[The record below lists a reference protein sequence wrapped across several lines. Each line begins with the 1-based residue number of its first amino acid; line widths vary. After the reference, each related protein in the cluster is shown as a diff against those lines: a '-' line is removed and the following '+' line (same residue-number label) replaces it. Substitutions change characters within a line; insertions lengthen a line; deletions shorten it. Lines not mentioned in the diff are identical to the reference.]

1 MILTLNSGSSSLKFA
16 LYDKDERRVLSGI
29 LSGIRTKNGK
39 FQIKGEKE
47 HDEKVQLDNH
57 EKAIDLLLKWLG
69 HAVST
74 DEIKVVGHRIVHG
87 GSHYVKPHVID
98 DDVVNDLERLA
109 GFAPLHL
116 PPSIETLKAARGAFP
131 NVPHIA
137 CFDTSFHRR
146 MPEVAKVLPLTR
158 ELYKDGVEKFGF
170 HGLSYEFILHQL
182 KERKQDELWRKK
194 LIIAHL
200 GNGCSMAAVRDG
212 HSVDTTMGFSPAGG
226 MVMGTR
232 CGDIDAGLIS
242 YFCDTK
248 GNSASEF
255 VELVNKKSGLLGISG
270 LTSDMQ
276 TLLAEEDKNQDAKL
290 AVEIFCYHASKHIG
304 ALTAV
309 LGGLDALIFTGGIGE
324 NAHQIRER
332 IGKNLAHLGI
342 VLDAKRNAQGAGQI
356 SADSGAFVQV
366 LVIETN
372 EELMI
377 ALHCK
382 TLVPQ

>member
-1 MILTLNSGSSSLKFA
+1 MILTLNSGSSSLKFS
-16 LYDKDERRVLSGI
+16 LYDKNERRVLSGI
-29 LSGIRTKNGK
+29 LSGIKTKNGK

-47 HDEKVQLDNH
+47 HDEKVHLDNH
-57 EKAIDLLLKWLG
+57 EKAIDLLLKWLEN
-69 HAVST
+69 AVST
-74 DEIKVVGHRIVHG
+74 ADIKVVGHRIVHG
-87 GSHYVKPHVID
+87 GSDYVKPHAID
-98 DDVVNDLERLA
+98 DDVVKELERLA

-116 PPSIETLKAARGAFP
+116 PPSIETLKAARSAFP

-158 ELYKDGVEKFGF
+158 ELYKEGVEKFGF

-182 KERKQDELWRKK
+182 KDENKDELWRKK

-232 CGDIDAGLIS
+232 SGDIDAGLIS

-248 GNSASEF
+248 GHSASEF
-255 VELVNKKSGLLGISG
+255 VELVNKKSGLLGLSG

-276 TLLAEEDKNQDAKL
+276 TLLAEEDKNKDAKL
-290 AVEIFCYHASKHIG
+290 AVDIFCYHASKHIG
-304 ALTAV
+304 ALSAV
-309 LGGLDALIFTGGIGE
+309 LGGIDALIFTGGIGE

-332 IGKNLAHLGI
+332 ICRNLAHLGI
-342 VLDAKRNAQGAGQI
+342 VLDAKRNAEGADLI
-356 SADSGAFVQV
+356 SADGETVRV
-366 LVIETN
+366 LVIQTN

>member
-1 MILTLNSGSSSLKFA
+1 MILTLNSGSSSLKFS
-16 LYDKDERRVLSGI
+16 LYDKDERRVFSGI

-47 HDEKVQLDNH
+47 HDEQVHLDNH
-57 EKAIDLLLKWLG
+57 EKTIDMLLKWLG
-69 HAVST
+69 NAVST

-87 GSHYVKPHVID
+87 GSHYVKPQVID
-98 DDVVNDLERLA
+98 DDVVKELERLA

-116 PPSIETLKAARGAFP
+116 PPSIETLKAARTAFP
-131 NVPHIA
+131 GVPHIA

-158 ELYKDGVEKFGF
+158 ELYKEGVEKFGF

-182 KERKQDELWRKK
+182 KEQNKELWRKK

-200 GNGCSMAAVRDG
+200 GNGCSLAAVREG

-248 GNSASEF
+248 GHSASEF
-255 VELVNKKSGLLGISG
+255 VELVNKQSGLLGLSG

-276 TLLAEEDKNQDAKL
+276 TLLAEEEKNQDAKL
-290 AVEIFCYHASKHIG
+290 AVDIFCYHATKHIG
-304 ALTAV
+304 ALSAV
-309 LGGLDALIFTGGIGE
+309 LGGIDALIFTGGIGE

-332 IGKNLAHLGI
+332 ICRNLAHLGI
-342 VLDAKRNAQGAGQI
+342 VLDAKRNAEGADLI
-356 SADSGAFVQV
+356 SADGGTVQV